1 MLRYVAGNKQ
11 YKLLNQSIKVLKNN
25 KYPIVNY
32 ILENNQNSKNK
43 VFSEYINLLDK
54 IDDNYKI
61 ALKLSSLDFDVDLT
75 SKLIEKYQSKNISII
90 IDAEDNAN
98 YEKYNS
104 ITNDLINEYNKTN
117 FSIIKTYQLY

>member
-32 ILENNQNSKNK
+32 ILENNHNSKNK

-104 ITNDLINEYNKTN
+104 ITNDLINEYNKN
-117 FSIIKTYQLY
+117 K